1 MLQKKGL
8 LPPRSMPPSMTYDI
22 VPHPKKEGRH
32 RVINA
37 GTGKVWKT
45 DYGSVEAARKAIAY
59 IEGRFGGDGSSP
71 SSTPAST
78 PSSNLDDDPD
88 TSKERAAL
96 GIPPKVTPDED
107 TEGW

>member
-1 MLQKKGL
+1 
-8 LPPRSMPPSMTYDI
+8 MPPSMTYDI

-59 IEGRFGGDGSSP
+59 IEGRFGDGGSSG
-71 SSTPAST
+71 T
-78 PSSNLDDDPD
+78 PSPTNGTSDSPD
-88 TSKERAAL
+88 TTEERMKR
-96 GIPPKVTPDED
+96 GIPPKVGSDED